1 MTDGRRAKGLSAAK
15 KKNGSAERRWQSS
28 TNKMIGELREELR
41 LIDTTIAALIRLS
54 KLRQ

>member
-1 MTDGRRAKGLSAAK
+1 VTDGRRAKGLSAAK
-15 KKNGSAERRWQSS
+15 KKNGSAERRRQSS